1 MANGNT
7 IPIDWNKVDRLL
19 ECGNDGVRV
28 AANLGISPETLY
40 RRCQEEKGVGFNAYS
55 AEKKQK
61 GVSLLLAKQYEIAM
75 KGNTTM
81 LVWVG
86 KQQAGQK
93 DGETKS
99 EAPYIQLIE
108 LQNKMMEMQALL
120 QKNGINY
127 EPQTKPQLPGS
138 DSSV

>member
-1 MANGNT
+1 MGDT
-7 IPIDWNKVDRLL
+7 REVTIDWKKVDQLL
-19 ECGNDGVRV
+19 ECGNDGIRV
-28 AANLGISPETLY
+28 AANIGIHPDTLY
-40 RRCQEEKGVGFNAYS
+40 RRCKEEHGIGFADYLAQKRS
-55 AEKKQK
+55 K
-61 GVSLLLAKQYEIAM
+61 GVSRLLAKQYEVAM

-86 KQQAGQK
+86 KQMAGQK

-138 DSSV
+138 DTSV